1 MTFYC
6 RFYNQEIEYQAHA
19 NGIIQYWMY
28 KRLNYKWLNV
38 KTKHGFENLDL
49 LKDIL
54 NQRSDMYSLR
64 FTNKSLDKIN
74 KAHSEVKSSNPIL
87 YKSIDDYIKKTNEGT
102 ISPYFIDN
110 VNSFCKL
117 DGFMVLQN
125 LLESQ
130 HELPDLHYINKVLDI
145 VTGIKYRIEQD
156 HRVTFYMQI
165 KDCMFSII
173 DKYDAEQLK
182 QIDKSE
188 LSAFVSS
195 IEVLI
200 DSAVDESMIT
210 DEIIE
215 NFELGMALKF
225 INTSYIEKRI
235 LGINFLISKVNFLN
249 KSNFP
254 CIWKRKKSGFIKNYW
269 LTSERFLEW
278 LLKNKIFELFF
289 GETLHSELVT
299 KYYAVLSFLYSQ
311 DYLDNQHF
319 EVMWDCAINKHE
331 TYRVNILKVLS
342 ALALKIKPSHAKF
355 LYEKVKQMDQT
366 NYWKFTLNLIKHIN
380 KNVWKGP
387 VSDQAAHEA
396 GLGKENK
403 RNDMFDISGFGI
415 VSSLS
420 QFNLDML
427 SKNNQTRGRSFSLGR
442 DDKEDTIK
450 HDRKRHNSPDMR
462 GSLLHKGDITGSL
475 KRRPAKF
482 SPKHGLTKDNTL
494 ELDVFDSARPK
505 NSLKVTHE
513 ETKGE
518 DLNKDQD
525 KQSTDE
531 EDKNK
536 TTRSNDHKTVGF
548 STDEFGM

>member
-1 MTFYC
+1 
-6 RFYNQEIEYQAHA
+6 
-19 NGIIQYWMY
+19 MY
-28 KRLNYKWLNV
+28 KRLNHKWLAV
-38 KTKHGFENLDL
+38 KTKHGYENLDL
-49 LKDIL
+49 LRDIL
-54 NQRSDMYSLR
+54 NIRAKFYSQKLTLQRIDE
-64 FTNKSLDKIN
+64 IN
-74 KAHSEVKSSNPIL
+74 EIISEISKLNPIL
-87 YKSIDDYIKKTNEGT
+87 YKSIDDYVKQPDKGWF
-102 ISPYFIDN
+102 SPYFTHN
-110 VNSFCKL
+110 LNSFCKL
-117 DGFMVLQN
+117 DGFKVLQN
-125 LLESQ
+125 LLESKSD
-130 HELPDLHYINKVLDI
+130 LPDLHFINKVLDI
-145 VTGIKYRIEQD
+145 VWSIKNRIQD
-156 HRVTFYMQI
+156 EYRVTYYIQI

-188 LSAFVSS
+188 LSAFISS
-195 IEVLI
+195 IESFI
-200 DSAVDESMIT
+200 DSAIDESIIT

-235 LGINFLISKVNFLN
+235 LGINFLISKVNFLSKN
-249 KSNFP
+249 NFP
-254 CIWKRKKSGFIKNYW
+254 WLWKRRKSELIKDYW
-269 LTSERFLEW
+269 LTRERFLEW

-311 DYLDNQHF
+311 DHLDNQHF

-331 TYRVNILKVLS
+331 TYRVNILKLLS

-355 LYEKVKQMDQT
+355 LFEKVKQMDQT
-366 NYWKFTLNLIKHIN
+366 NYWKFTLNLVKHIN

-403 RNDMFDISGFGI
+403 RNDMFDITGFGI

-427 SKNNQTRGRSFSLGR
+427 TKNNQTRGRSFSLGR
-442 DDKEDTIK
+442 DDKEDTLK

-462 GSLLHKGDITGSL
+462 GTLLHKNDISGSL
-475 KRRPAKF
+475 KRKPTKG
-482 SPKHGLTKDNTL
+482 SPKHSYGKGTSLV
-494 ELDVFDSARPK
+494 LDSFEDTRAKS
-505 NSLKVTHE
+505 SLKLTHE

-518 DLNKDQD
+518 ESNKDQD

-531 EDKNK
+531 EDKIK
-536 TTRSNDHKTVGF
+536 TTKSNDRKHVGF
-548 STDEFGM
+548 STDEFSM